1 MADLG
6 GGVYVSRVDTDE
18 FDADEEVG
26 GFTHTLFEDGERR
39 RRGCGSRAPMSATGR
54 RPGSFRHARR
64 SSSSSG
70 SVRIEI
76 EDGPTLDLG
85 VGDMASMPKGAV
97 TTWYP
102 SADFKEIW
110 FYS

>member
-6 GGVYVSRVDTDE
+6 GGVYVSRVDSDE
-18 FDADEEVG
+18 FRADEETG
-26 GFTHTLFEDGERR
+26 GFTHSLFDDGI
-39 RRGCGSRAPMSATGR
+39 ATAGLWK
-54 RPGSFRHARR
+54 PGSDVGDWPKTEELPARETIVVLM
-64 SSSSSG
+64 G

-97 TTWYP
+97 TTWHP
-102 SADFKEIW
+102 SPDFKQIW

>member
-6 GGVYVSRVDTDE
+6 GGVFVSRVDSDE
-18 FDADEEVG
+18 FDSDDEIG
-26 GFTHTLFEDGERR
+26 GFTHTLFEDGETMA
-39 RRGCGSRAPMSATGR
+39 GIWK
-54 RPGSFRHARR
+54 PGSDVDSWPKTEQLHARETIVVLD
-64 SSSSSG
+64 G

-97 TTWYP
+97 TTWHP

-110 FYS
+110 LYS

>member
-6 GGVYVSRVDTDE
+6 GGVFVSRVDSEE
-18 FDADEEVG
+18 FEADEEIG
-26 GFTHTLFEDGERR
+26 GFTHTLVDDG
-39 RRGCGSRAPMSATGR
+39 AVSAGLWK
-54 RPGSFRHARR
+54 PGSDVGDWPKTGVLPARETIVVLA
-64 SSSSSG
+64 G

-76 EDGPTLDLG
+76 KGGPTLDLG

-97 TTWYP
+97 TTWHL
-102 SADFKEIW
+102 SEDFEEIW